1 MINLALSFRA
11 EVNRLLAHPDFAG
24 LLENEQGPCTARSDS
39 VSSPIGS
46 HDEVARVIKVSP

>member
-24 LLENEQGPCTARSDS
+24 LLENEQGSCSAGPDPASGS
-39 VSSPIGS
+39 IGS
-46 HDEVARVIKVSP
+46 HDEVACVIKVSS